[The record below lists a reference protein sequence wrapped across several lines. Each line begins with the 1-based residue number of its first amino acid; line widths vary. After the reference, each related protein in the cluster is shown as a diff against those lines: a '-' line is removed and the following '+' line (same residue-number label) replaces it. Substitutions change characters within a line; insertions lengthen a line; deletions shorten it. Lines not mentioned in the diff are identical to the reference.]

1 MLLASEF
8 IQVQQEAL
16 ALAAQKGISFEDAV
30 REITRAKEKQQKRQR
45 QLELELIEDI
55 GNKVLAVYDAA
66 KKYAPTVKET
76 LKDFKI

>member
-30 REITRAKEKQQKRQR
+30 REITRAKEKQQERQR
-45 QLELELIEDI
+45 QLELELIESMS
-55 GNKVLAVYDAA
+55 NRMLAAYDEV
-66 KKYAPTVKET
+66 KKYAPIVKEK